1 LSDLKLYVFLQSFEL
16 DIENKKILDTE
27 QLNKVVS
34 FYAKME
40 AAKAAESIA
49 EMSPKIAMQI
59 LMKIKDKKA
68 SEILGNMQPNKAAQ
82 LIEGIAKK

>member
-1 LSDLKLYVFLQSFEL
+1 LQSTIEK

-49 EMSPKIAMQI
+49 ESYNTLSKQI
-59 LMKIKDKKA
+59 LLKIKCQVMFNVTLVYL
-68 SEILGNMQPNKAAQ
+68 ILK
-82 LIEGIAKK
+82 